1 MPKNAKKKNKSLSK
15 YADDKIPKC
24 EHCGNKSPCDY
35 CSPEKVSVKV
45 KDGTATASLPVG
57 AKDHSEIWIMLKDRG
72 FDPDE
77 WEIVSLT
84 VNQWE
89 APLKGQ
95 RGVQTLEQT
104 KASLRQK
111 PKFLGEFVKTIKDL
125 NQTDGFSPQPR
136 LKKSKDSTEF
146 LVVLGDSQLPFANEI
161 LTELSHSFLQDT
173 KPDGLIYIGDLIDFD
188 NLSRFTPK
196 PDFESTAQQGIEI
209 GYKTLR
215 DLKDSAGL
223 KNGDK
228 LIFLEGNH
236 EFRLQKALLDRLP
249 QLFGI
254 KKADVGS
261 EERSVLHLSNLMR
274 FDEIGWHWASERADS
289 YPHAEYSI
297 TDDLVATHGYVVRQK
312 AGMSALASL
321 DKMESSII
329 MGHTHRLAITH
340 HTRWRKSEPKL
351 YSAIETG
358 TLADLSGL
366 GYSKNPDW
374 QGGFVTLEINNKTGS
389 FHPELVIYDKNRITW
404 RNYFWEK
411 RAKGVKTNY
420 ESDS

>member
-1 MPKNAKKKNKSLSK
+1 
-15 YADDKIPKC
+15 
-24 EHCGNKSPCDY
+24 
-35 CSPEKVSVKV
+35 
-45 KDGTATASLPVG
+45 
-57 AKDHSEIWIMLKDRG
+57 
-72 FDPDE
+72 
-77 WEIVSLT
+77 
-84 VNQWE
+84 
-89 APLKGQ
+89 
-95 RGVQTLEQT
+95 
-104 KASLRQK
+104 
-111 PKFLGEFVKTIKDL
+111 
-125 NQTDGFSPQPR
+125 
-136 LKKSKDSTEF
+136 
-146 LVVLGDSQLPFANEI
+146 
-161 LTELSHSFLQDT
+161 
-173 KPDGLIYIGDLIDFD
+173 
-188 NLSRFTPK
+188 
-196 PDFESTAQQGIEI
+196 
-209 GYKTLR
+209 
-215 DLKDSAGL
+215 
-223 KNGDK
+223 
-228 LIFLEGNH
+228 
-236 EFRLQKALLDRLP
+236 
-249 QLFGI
+249 
-254 KKADVGS
+254 
-261 EERSVLHLSNLMR
+261 MR